1 VEQRRLLLAFA
12 ISVVVIVV
20 YQYAVSR
27 LYKSPPSTAQRR
39 AQTTEPTAVPPPPKA
54 TPVLGEIAAPPA
66 KPLIKVKTDTLR
78 VAITPVGGR
87 IADLRLKNYAAT
99 VAAGSEP
106 LALVRWGSVLP
117 GTLDFGPKRSDAAFQ
132 YRPDRREVS
141 LHGNAD
147 GEITLVADAPD
158 GVQVEKRYRFKGS
171 GYVFDVTAS
180 VAGDRRPST
189 VGLVM
194 TPLRPEAGAR
204 GEMAIAFAAARRVQ
218 NKIPDL
224 LKAPIRVDNPT
235 WAGFESQYF
244 LAVALPASTGSPVV
258 FTTAADSPIARVEA
272 PITDDRVSFSLFT
285 GPKDREILTAAGRD
299 LDHALDFGRF
309 FFISIPLLEALRYL
323 YRVLGNYGLA
333 IIVLTAFVKLIT
345 APLTRTTFRNMREMQ
360 KIQPQMAKLREKF
373 KDDQVALQKEMME
386 LYRRHHVNPFS
397 GCLPMLLQ
405 MPIFFGLYSALSQAI
420 DLRHAAFMLWIRD
433 LSAPDRLLIPGIPG
447 TAPLIGG
454 GVPVLTLLMGGSML
468 LQQWL
473 SPQQG
478 DPTQQRMMMFMPLL
492 FTFMFINFPAGLAL
506 YWLVNNVLT
515 IGQQYL
521 MMRSAK

>member
-12 ISVVVIVV
+12 ISVVVIVA

-27 LYKSPPSTAQRR
+27 FYKVPPATAQRR
-39 AQTTEPTAVPPPPKA
+39 VPTSEQPTAPPLPKP

-78 VAITPVGGR
+78 VAITTVGGR
-87 IADLRLKNYAAT
+87 IADLRLKNYPAT

-106 LALVRWGSVLP
+106 LALVRWGTVLP
-117 GTLDFGPKRSDAAFQ
+117 GTLELGAKRSDAAFQ
-132 YRPDRREVS
+132 YRPDRRELS
-141 LHGNAD
+141 LHGNAE
-147 GEITLVADAPD
+147 GEIALVADGLD
-158 GVQVEKRYRFKGS
+158 GLHVEKRYRFTAT
-171 GYVFDVTAS
+171 GYLFDVTAS
-180 VAGDRRPST
+180 ITGEHRPSV
-189 VGLVM
+189 VGLVV
-194 TPLRPEAGAR
+194 TPLRPEGGAR
-204 GEMAIAFAAARRVQ
+204 GEMAIAYAAHRVQ
-218 NKIPDL
+218 NKITDL
-224 LKAPIRVDNPT
+224 LKAPIRVENAT

-244 LAVALPASTGSPVV
+244 LTVALPTTSASPVV
-258 FTTAADSPIARVEA
+258 FTSADDSPIARIEA
-272 PITDDRVSFSLFT
+272 PIADDRASFSLYT
-285 GPKDREILTAAGRD
+285 GPKDRGILTAAGRN
-299 LDHALDFGRF
+299 LDRALDFGRF

-333 IIVLTAFVKLIT
+333 IIVLTAFVKLVT

-420 DLRHAAFMLWIRD
+420 ELRHAAFILWIKD
-433 LSAPDRLLIPGIPG
+433 LSAPDRLLIPGIPA
-447 TAPLIGG
+447 TMPLIGG
-454 GVPVLTLLMGGSML
+454 GLPVLTLLMGVSML

-521 MMRSAK
+521 MMRSTK